1 MMLLVHTSITHTYS
15 STYQCAHGALQ
26 LHVWDWERSAQVAA
40 TTFDDGKVRESAG
53 CTWYKYR
60 YTFSVAQM
68 CTQ

>member
-1 MMLLVHTSITHTYS
+1 MLLVHTSTIHTYS

-53 CTWYKYR
+53 CTWYK
-60 YTFSVAQM
+60 
-68 CTQ
+68 